1 MKAENAL
8 EVSIMWNRKN
18 SVTLSLVVCYVLF
31 GILTVGLFLG
41 PWAVKMWLCLYR
53 GFAENSAV
61 LLYQQKL
68 FACCFYPCSVF
79 AYVTLY
85 SLIRLL
91 RNIQKEDIFIGQ
103 NVRYLRRI
111 SWCCIVV
118 ALLTLAAGVFYIPYS
133 FLAVAAGFVGL
144 MLRVVK
150 NVMENAVQLKE
161 ENELTI

>member
-1 MKAENAL
+1 
-8 EVSIMWNRKN
+8 MWNRKH
-18 SVTLSLVVCYVLF
+18 SVTLSLAVCYAV
-31 GILTVGLFLG
+31 GVILTTGLFLG

-53 GFAENSAV
+53 GFSEDSGV

-68 FACCFYPCSVF
+68 FACCFYPCAVF
-79 AYVTLY
+79 GYVTLY

-91 RNIQKEDIFIGQ
+91 RNIQKDDIFIAP
-103 NVRYLRRI
+103 NVRNLRRI
-111 SWCCIVV
+111 SWCCMAV
-118 ALLTLAAGVFYIPYS
+118 AVITLIAGVFYIPYS
-133 FLAVAAGFVGL
+133 FMAVAAGFVGL

>member
-1 MKAENAL
+1 
-8 EVSIMWNRKN
+8 MWNSKRSA
-18 SVTLSLVVCYVLF
+18 SVSVAVCFAFVA
-31 GILTVGLFLG
+31 ILTAGLFLG

-53 GFAENSAV
+53 GFAEDSAV
-61 LLYQQKL
+61 LSRMVKL
-68 FACCFYPCSVF
+68 FVVCFYPCAVF

-91 RNIQKEDIFIGQ
+91 LNIQKEETFIRK

-111 SWCCIVV
+111 SWCCFAV
-118 ALLTLAAGVFYIPYS
+118 AVITLVCGMQYIPYL
-133 FLAVAAGFVGL
+133 FIAVAAAFVGL

-150 NVMENAVQLKE
+150 NVMENAVELKT

>member
-1 MKAENAL
+1 
-8 EVSIMWNRKN
+8 
-18 SVTLSLVVCYVLF
+18 
-31 GILTVGLFLG
+31 
-41 PWAVKMWLCLYR
+41 MWLCLYR
-53 GFAENSAV
+53 GFAENSGI

-91 RNIQKEDIFIGQ
+91 LNIKKGIIFITP

-111 SWCCIVV
+111 SWCCLAV
-118 ALLTLAAGVFYIPYS
+118 AVITLIAGVFYIPYS
-133 FLAVAAGFVGL
+133 FVAVAAGFVGL